1 MKYLLPLVLF
11 AVACGGSDSF
21 EEAIEDSGLDEVE
34 MAANEEIAEEVSEEA
49 SEEILEEIDETVE
62 TAEVLQPEG
71 MLDEDTESDEMTDEI
86 QVAEVLVPET
96 VSIDDSQ
103 QASDEIDSGIP
114 VESTDEELDEEAN
127 STSSTTE
134 VQETVRTSLITG
146 RTFMPNSN
154 SGFKCQTAETRGGQT
169 VCLLPYEYTI
179 PPFYTKT
186 DHHGHSFG
194 CNIGGDTFES
204 FTLIAGGT
212 EYPMFLETENPFG
225 PQEGIADYFCA
236 NFVGTRDGNIGRTH
250 VRLTNSW
257 ESFNGNSVSIRIC
270 DQRLC
275 DTLIL
280 R

>member
-1 MKYLLPLVLF
+1 MKYLLPALLF

-21 EEAIEDSGLDEVE
+21 EEAIEDSPLNEVE
-34 MAANEEIAEEVSEEA
+34 MAASEEIAEEVSEEIV
-49 SEEILEEIDETVE
+49 EEIEADKTVE
-62 TAEVLQPEG
+62 TAEVLQPES
-71 MLDEDTESDEMTDEI
+71 MLDDDTDLDSDEMTDDI
-86 QVAEVLVPET
+86 QIAEVLVPET

-103 QASDEIDSGIP
+103 EVTDE
-114 VESTDEELDEEAN
+114 EDEELDLE
-127 STSSTTE
+127 TSSTSGTNE

-204 FTLIAGGT
+204 FTLVAGGT
-212 EYPMFLETENPFG
+212 EYPMFIESENPFG

-257 ESFNGNSVSIRIC
+257 ESFNGNSVSIKIC
-270 DQRLC
+270 DQGLC